1 MAISAAL
8 VKELRE
14 RTGAGMMEC
23 KKALTA
29 TDGDIEAA
37 AENMRRE
44 GLAKADKKAG
54 RVAAEGRIATA
65 TSTAK
70 DAAVLVEVNCETD
83 FVGKNEEFVEFADAL
98 AALILEKQPMSAEEV
113 NDLHL
118 AGQTVDDRRRELT
131 AKLGEKI
138 DVRRFARVEAVG
150 GNLDVYSHGARIA
163 SVVAVEGGNESLA
176 RDLAM
181 HVAATNPAFLSTED
195 VPEERRNSEKE
206 MLMAQARDSGK
217 PDDIIEKMVEGRLN
231 KFLGEITLV
240 GQPFV
245 KDPDTT
251 VGKLAAD
258 QNAKITAFARLE
270 VGEGIEKKEED
281 FAEEVKK
288 QAGTSA

>member
-118 AGQTVDDRRRELT
+118 AGQTVDDRRREMT

-206 MLMAQARDSGK
+206 MLLAQARDSGK

>member
-1 MAISAAL
+1 
-8 VKELRE
+8 
-14 RTGAGMMEC
+14 TGAGMMEC

-29 TDGDIEAA
+29 TDGDIDAA
-37 AENMRRE
+37 ADNMRRE